1 MYTET
6 PPTKYVSA
14 IMYDGQF
21 VVDLH
26 KYGARPIIQ
35 PYVLW
40 LDSGRHFFMHPGV
53 VLSADIINDFLFF
66 ESDRYYITNY
76 GMAIQKYNVTKKL
89 KGILKSLVYLYM
101 HFRHTMEKTYTPGG
115 AGYKRVLSTTLLT
128 TYS

>member
-40 LDSGRHFFMHPGV
+40 LDRGRHFFMHPGV
-53 VLSADIINDFLFF
+53 VLSADIINDFLF
-66 ESDRYYITNY
+66 
-76 GMAIQKYNVTKKL
+76 L
-89 KGILKSLVYLYM
+89 KVIDIILRIMEWLYKN
-101 HFRHTMEKTYTPGG
+101 TM
-115 AGYKRVLSTTLLT
+115 
-128 TYS
+128 